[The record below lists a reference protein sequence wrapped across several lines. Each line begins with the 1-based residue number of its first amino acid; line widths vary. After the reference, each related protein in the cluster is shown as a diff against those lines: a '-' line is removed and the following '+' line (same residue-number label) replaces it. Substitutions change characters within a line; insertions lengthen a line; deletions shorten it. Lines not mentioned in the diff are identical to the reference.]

1 MSSPVTRPLKAKE
14 SDNSVS
20 VYPCTTLNFDSSD
33 FNITATAQEATITT
47 SGSAGTI
54 GGSIT
59 STQVA
64 FGAAT
69 ANSIE
74 GSAKLTWND
83 TAGSEQFKITG
94 SGTTDAGIVIEN
106 TNTGVSSAP
115 DLVLHRNVTGTTNDF
130 IGRIDMR
137 GQDSSS
143 NDVDYLMMTMKI
155 QDAANDAGRL
165 GFFVAGNASL
175 NADDSQLMIFG
186 RTGLTNNPG
195 LVSINNS
202 ARADVDFRV
211 SGDTNTNIIRTDAS
225 QDNLGIGTAP
235 TSGYSGA
242 VPRVHVLQ
250 PDNGIGILVEDNQAD
265 DEVGPQ
271 VVWYRNSASPA
282 VDDILGRLR
291 WEGKDSGGN
300 THMYGRQT
308 NQIVSPTDGSETG
321 RMIWESRS
329 LGTLYE
335 TMRFEGNDIT
345 FNYANSSA
353 VDLLIKG
360 ANDNILFADASQDN
374 LGIGTSAPSATTER
388 LHVKGTG
395 LGTLVRLESTDSDEQ
410 AAPLL
415 ELYRN
420 SDTPAPNDYIG
431 EILFMGNDDDDPPDA
446 IEYTKIRV
454 KIDDETSATED
465 GDFAIRVMRTGSLRT
480 QFRIRSSE
488 IIFNEDSQDCNFR
501 VESDDVASMFKID
514 ANENECSIGG
524 NSVAGEGTL
533 QVINDGVNTDGTATF
548 NTYIVTK
555 TEVTPL
561 LTGAEVKNTL
571 VTMDYSGG
579 AATPTISSGS
589 AGECVTILNINA
601 TQTVTV
607 TAGVGLT
614 FASTPAVLNQWESE
628 KWVCYKAN
636 NWVRVANES

>member
-1 MSSPVTRPLKAKE
+1 MSGPVRPPLEVKE
-14 SDNSVS
+14 SDDSVEVRPTNVIS
-20 VYPCTTLNFDSSD
+20 FDSSD
-33 FNITATAQEATITT
+33 FNITKSGTTATITT
-47 SGSAGTI
+47 GGTAGTI

-59 STQVA
+59 EGQIA

-69 ANSIE
+69 ADSIE
-74 GSAKLTWND
+74 GSANFTYNASQVNVGIGRAPSASVGRLDIEGTGG
-83 TAGSEQFKITG
+83 AYGVVRITN
-94 SGTTDAGIVIEN
+94 SGTGRTLQLTCTDDEGNA
-106 TNTGVSSAP
+106 AP
-115 DLVLHRNVTGTTNDF
+115 DLYLLRSSASPTAGDYLGDILFAGQDDAGNTHNYAD
-130 IGRIDMR
+130 IR
-137 GQDSSS
+137 GQIDTP
-143 NDVDYLMMTMKI
+143 DDG
-155 QDAANDAGRL
+155 DEAGRL
-165 GFFVAGNASL
+165 EIRVRSADATGTSL
-175 NADDSQLMIFG
+175 NSWIRLLGEKNGTQDIMRFNDDAIDIDFQYEDEDAG
-186 RTGLTNNPG
+186 V
-195 LVSINNS
+195 LVY
-202 ARADVDFRV
+202 F
-211 SGDTNTNIIRTDAS
+211 DAS
-225 QDNLGIGTAP
+225 QKNVGIGGAP
-235 TSGYSGA
+235 
-242 VPRVHVLQ
+242 
-250 PDNGIGILVEDNQAD
+250 
-265 DEVGPQ
+265 
-271 VVWYRNSASPA
+271 
-282 VDDILGRLR
+282 
-291 WEGKDSGGN
+291 DSG
-300 THMYGRQT
+300 
-308 NQIVSPTDGSETG
+308 V
-321 RMIWESRS
+321 
-329 LGTLYE
+329 
-335 TMRFEGNDIT
+335 
-345 FNYANSSA
+345 
-353 VDLLIKG
+353 
-360 ANDNILFADASQDN
+360 
-374 LGIGTSAPSATTER
+374 ER
-388 LHVKGTG
+388 LHVQGTG

-465 GDFAIRVMRTGSLRT
+465 GDFAIRVIRTGSLRT
-480 QFRIRSSE
+480 MFRIRSSE

-514 ANENECSIGG
+514 ANENECGIGG
-524 NSVAGEGTL
+524 APVAGEGTL